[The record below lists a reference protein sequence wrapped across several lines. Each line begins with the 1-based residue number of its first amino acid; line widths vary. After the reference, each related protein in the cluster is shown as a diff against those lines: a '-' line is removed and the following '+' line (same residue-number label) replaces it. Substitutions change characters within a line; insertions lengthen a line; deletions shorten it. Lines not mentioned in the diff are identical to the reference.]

1 MRHFLDQH
9 WVVVGCSRRLGLFM
23 TRKLIEEGAKVT
35 GLYREISDP
44 ISELKAQFPCQLTL
58 KAYDLRKMELLD
70 GSLET
75 LFQGSDKI
83 DGVIHLASQFFPT
96 PLLKVKVSDWDIL
109 YDTNVKG
116 HFFLTQLLIP
126 YLKIPSSI
134 IYIVDIYATK
144 PLKNFIAYASAK
156 GALLSLMKNLALELA
171 PQIRVNA
178 ISPGSVLLPE
188 SYNQEE
194 IDRHIENTLLKRL
207 GSPEDIYQAFDFL
220 SRNSYLTGVN
230 LKVDGGTS
238 LC

>member
-1 MRHFLDQH
+1 MGYFLNQH
-9 WVVVGCSRRLGLFM
+9 WVVVGCSRRLGLFIA
-23 TRKLIEEGAKVT
+23 RKLIEDGARVT
-35 GLYREISDP
+35 GLYREISVP
-44 ISELKAQFPCQLTL
+44 IHQLQAQFPSQLKL
-58 KAYDLRKMELLD
+58 QSYDLSKMEELEV
-70 GSLET
+70 SLET
-75 LFQGSDKI
+75 LLKGSDQI

-126 YLKIPSSI
+126 NLKSPSSI
-134 IYIVDIYATK
+134 IYLVDIYASK
-144 PLKNFIAYASAK
+144 PLKNFVAYASAK
-156 GALLSLMKNLALELA
+156 GALLSLMRNLALELA
-171 PQIRVNA
+171 PKIRVNA

-188 SYNQEE
+188 SYDQEE

-207 GSPEDIYQAFDFL
+207 GSPEDVFEALCFL
-220 SRNSYLTGVN
+220 SRNSYLTGLD